1 MSWTRRELVFAGLG
15 LALGGSGLLA
25 STGCSET
32 DACVDAD
39 ALTTGQA
46 SLRASF
52 HYVGRSPDGE
62 ARQCAGCQFFSP
74 GDAADAA
81 GCGTCSILQGP
92 VNGRGACDSWSAR
105 A

>member
-1 MSWTRRELVFAGLG
+1 MSWTRREVLVAGIG
-15 LALGGSGLLA
+15 LALGGTAIVASG
-25 STGCSET
+25 GCGES
-32 DACVDAD
+32 DACVDAE

-52 HYVGRSPDGE
+52 HYAARSPAGE
-62 ARQCAGCQFFSP
+62 AKQCAGCQFFTPS
-74 GDAADAA
+74 DAADAT
-81 GCGTCSILQGP
+81 GCGTCQILQGP